1 MGREIFGKL
10 IDLDEAGEGVPD
22 RRNREHNF
30 KIEYR
35 DAIKSTEAVFFFQHP
50 SLLSFQRA
58 MQERKKRN
66 NAETLFGVKEILPH
80 GAGGG
85 RWSCRGIPR

>member
-1 MGREIFGKL
+1 MGRGIFGKL
-10 IDLDEAGEGVPD
+10 IGYLDEAGEGVPD

-35 DAIKSTEAVFFFQHP
+35 DAIKSAEAVFFFQHP

-58 MQERKKRN
+58 MRERKKRSN
-66 NAETLFGVKEILPH
+66 VETLFGVKEILATTNC
-80 GAGGG
+80 GVCWTA
-85 RWSCRGIPR
+85 